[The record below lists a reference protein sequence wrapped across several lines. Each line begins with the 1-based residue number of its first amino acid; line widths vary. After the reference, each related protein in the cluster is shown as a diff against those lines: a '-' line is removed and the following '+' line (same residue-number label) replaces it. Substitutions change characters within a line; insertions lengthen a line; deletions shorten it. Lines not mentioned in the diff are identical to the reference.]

1 MACDKREC
9 FYLSFFTVCKA
20 QHQPHREG
28 CTVLSGPAA
37 LRSSSQPPA
46 PLQEVARLPFPA
58 PSATACLGPTRATA
72 FRAVFPQLEKPQARP
87 AEPQYKQPARPVA
100 FTFAGPSASPQGP
113 LQWPRQ
119 RLVGGNFPHGY
130 KLPSHLE
137 HLLSHKGIRSL
148 CLPDCSRHPCLLA

>member
-1 MACDKREC
+1 MLLSLFLH
-9 FYLSFFTVCKA
+9 FYKA
-20 QHQPHREG
+20 QNQPHGEG

-37 LRSSSQPPA
+37 LRSRSQPPG

-58 PSATACLGPTRATA
+58 PSTEAHLGPTRATA
-72 FRAVFPQLEKPQARP
+72 FPAVFPQLEKPQARP
-87 AEPQYKQPARPVA
+87 AEPQHKQPASPVA

-113 LQWPRQ
+113 LLWPRQ

-130 KLPSHLE
+130 KLSSHLE

-148 CLPDCSRHPCLLA
+148 CLPDCSHHPYLLA